1 MSIVLQ
7 KDVKSLVLPRLAT
20 AFTAAIAGGS
30 GDNTAITGSTIDRFA
45 TSGIPLNAQIV
56 ILWTATLAATKTLTL
71 KDVKIEDSADGSNWA
86 SFATFTNPGVVATG
100 PGGGG
105 TVSGVT
111 EIPGVDLSSARRYVR
126 LVFTPDLNAT
136 GTDTATVVGMA
147 NLAGFDRLPQ

>member
-1 MSIVLQ
+1 MTIVLQ
-7 KDVKSLVLPRLAT
+7 KDVKSLVLPKLAT
-20 AFTAAIAGGS
+20 AFTAATAGGS
-30 GDNTAITGSTIDRFA
+30 GDDTAITGVTIDRFA
-45 TSGIPLNAQIV
+45 TSGIPLNAQVV

-71 KDVKIEDSADGSNWA
+71 KTVKVQDSADNSNWTD
-86 SFATFTNPGVVATG
+86 FATFANPGVVATG

-126 LVFTPDLNAT
+126 LVFTPDLNAAN
-136 GTDTATVVGMA
+136 TDTATVVGMF